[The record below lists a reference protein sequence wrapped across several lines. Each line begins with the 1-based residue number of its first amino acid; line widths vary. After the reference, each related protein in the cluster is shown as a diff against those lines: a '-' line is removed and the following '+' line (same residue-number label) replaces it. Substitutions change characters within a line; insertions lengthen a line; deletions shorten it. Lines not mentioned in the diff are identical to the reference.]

1 MYEVRTTTSRES
13 CIRLPRVP
21 SILPTFSCLISVV
34 PITLILKKWK
44 IKIYLIF
51 LRSSWAM
58 QRLHLKVLNQNRRL
72 DSGEMY
78 RVQSNFEWTKWTFIP
93 NLVVKL
99 IVKVL
104 YEQKSCQIVFVNSL
118 TCPPSSD
125 QVESFKLIQRIQPLD
140 SSQMRI
146 SLSPIMRPL
155 QDLPPKFANNSPP
168 DDQANRVDQLRSS
181 EFVWIIRLKQ
191 WTGYS
196 DECVEIIISIPIIR
210 IINRSCCWLLGSL
223 SRDKCRERRRFFC
236 RPPLDSLRFRG

>member
-1 MYEVRTTTSRES
+1 MDFYSKS
-13 CIRLPRVP
+13 C
-21 SILPTFSCLISVV
+21 SKT
-34 PITLILKKWK
+34 
-44 IKIYLIF
+44 Y
-51 LRSSWAM
+51 
-58 QRLHLKVLNQNRRL
+58 
-72 DSGEMY
+72 
-78 RVQSNFEWTKWTFIP
+78 
-93 NLVVKL
+93 

-104 YEQKSCQIVFVNSL
+104 YEQKSCQLVFVNSL

-146 SLSPIMRPL
+146 SLSPIFMRPL
-155 QDLPPKFANNSPP
+155 QDMLPKFANNSPP

-223 SRDKCRERRRFFC
+223 SRDKCRERRRFC
-236 RPPLDSLRFRG
+236 HSVGLPWTLRFRAWLEYLLDFRSDPLIISLESRFFVSERSASQHLQISTQHRDNIETPTEPIVPIRLTKQCLAAKSRDAATLITPAAC